1 MNKHLNNDINKYIK
15 DIKSYL
21 ICDYKTQKKFM
32 DDFKNDVFSY
42 IDDNSIDD
50 INEIYEHF
58 GLPQEIANGFF
69 ENADTKKIKKKMNIS
84 KTITICFII
93 ALIIWATGV
102 TVAVVD
108 AHTSTGY
115 FVEETHD
122 KFLLEDIFT
131 DSIGENV

>member
-1 MNKHLNNDINKYIK
+1 MNKQLNNDINKYIK

-42 IDDNSIDD
+42 IEDNSIGD

-58 GLPQEIANGFF
+58 GPPQEIANGFF

-84 KTITICFII
+84 KTITICFIV
-93 ALIIWATGV
+93 ALIIWATGI
-102 TVAVVD
+102 TVSVVD
-108 AHTSTGY
+108 THNSNNISHTEISY
-115 FVEETHD
+115 
-122 KFLLEDIFT
+122 DISSKQIT
-131 DSIGENV
+131 N

>member
-1 MNKHLNNDINKYIK
+1 MNKQLNNDINKYIK

-42 IDDNSIDD
+42 IEDNSIGD

-58 GLPQEIANGFF
+58 GPPQEIANGFF

-84 KTITICFII
+84 KTITICFIV
-93 ALIIWATGV
+93 ALIIWATGI
-102 TVAVVD
+102 TVSVVD
-108 AHTSTGY
+108 AHLQYDGY
-115 FVEETHD
+115 FTEETYNGSSQ
-122 KFLLEDIFT
+122 KTNNL
-131 DSIGENV
+131 